1 MNNNLGD
8 DNFIESVEA
17 YTGNLL
23 NRKEDVKSLIR
34 IVTEC
39 TKEEDFEELTFTSK
53 YICGLMRIVKSY
65 QSVPE
70 VTSVEY
76 IEKDLNENIKKGM
89 DVLNEIISSCDEKQ
103 KSYFKKTY
111 LSLTT
116 ESFSNLHQIFS
127 DLEAVKKYINY
138 LKRLNR

>member
-8 DNFIESVEA
+8 DNFIENVEA
-17 YTGNLL
+17 FTGNPL
-23 NRKEDVKSLIR
+23 NRKEDLRRLIG

-39 TKEEDFEELTFTSK
+39 TKEKEFEKLTFTSK
-53 YICGLMRIVKSY
+53 YVCGLMRIVKSY

-70 VTSVEY
+70 VTSVEH
-76 IEKDLNENIKKGM
+76 IEKDLNENIKNGM
-89 DVLNEIISSCDEKQ
+89 EVINEIISSGDEEQ

-138 LKRLNR
+138 LKRLTK

>member
-17 YTGNLL
+17 YTSNLL
-23 NRKEDVKSLIR
+23 NRKEDVKRLIR

-39 TKEEDFEELTFTSK
+39 KKEKEFEELTFTSK
-53 YICGLMRIVKSY
+53 YVCGLMRIVKSY

-70 VTSVEY
+70 VTSVEH
-76 IEKDLNENIKKGM
+76 IERDLNENIKKGIEAI
-89 DVLNEIISSCDEKQ
+89 NEIISSADEEQ
-103 KSYFKKTY
+103 KSYFMKTY

-138 LKRLNR
+138 LKRLTK

>member
-8 DNFIESVEA
+8 ANFIESVET
-17 YTGNLL
+17 YTGNPL
-23 NRKEDVKSLIR
+23 NRKEDIKSLIR

-39 TKEEDFEELTFTSK
+39 TKEEEFEELTFTSK
-53 YICGLMRIVKSY
+53 YVCGLVRIVKSY

-70 VTSVEY
+70 VTSVEH
-76 IEKDLNENIKKGM
+76 IEKDLTENIKKGM
-89 DVLNEIISSCDEKQ
+89 EVINEIISSGDEER

-111 LSLTT
+111 LSLTK

-127 DLEAVKKYINY
+127 DLEAVKKYLNY